1 LTLRENGLT
10 DASVKRTLSLAALL
24 AAFLLALP
32 AHAATFSA
40 SPGNINPR
48 KASSVKT
55 AVKKILATGK
65 VPAGWNGNVATG
77 NAGTTSQAYQKATLT
92 SVNIFRKLA
101 GLNPV
106 VFDTDL
112 GAKCAEAALMMSAN
126 RQLNH
131 FPPASWQFYTANG
144 AEAAGKSNLFLG
156 FSGPFTIPG
165 YIDDTG
171 TGNEAVGHRR
181 WILWSQSQVMGTGD
195 VLGGGG
201 YSAANALW
209 VLPTGASPAPV
220 VKGGFVAWPY
230 AGSVPNTL
238 VFQRWSFGVP
248 FANFSAA
255 KVSVKRG
262 NKNIPVRIVDRS
274 STGVGDN
281 TIVFQPK
288 LTYTGTGSSSTVL
301 YQAHLKA
308 PLKQDTYTV
317 TVSNVALSTGGTKT
331 FKYRVKVF
339 PMK

>member
-1 LTLRENGLT
+1 
-10 DASVKRTLSLAALL
+10 
-24 AAFLLALP
+24 
-32 AHAATFSA
+32 
-40 SPGNINPR
+40 
-48 KASSVKT
+48 
-55 AVKKILATGK
+55 
-65 VPAGWNGNVATG
+65 
-77 NAGTTSQAYQKATLT
+77 
-92 SVNIFRKLA
+92 
-101 GLNPV
+101 
-106 VFDTDL
+106 
-112 GAKCAEAALMMSAN
+112 
-126 RQLNH
+126 
-131 FPPASWQFYTANG
+131 
-144 AEAAGKSNLFLG
+144 
-156 FSGPFTIPG
+156 
-165 YIDDTG
+165 
-171 TGNEAVGHRR
+171 
-181 WILWSQSQVMGTGD
+181 
-195 VLGGGG
+195 
-201 YSAANALW
+201 
-209 VLPTGASPAPV
+209 
-220 VKGGFVAWPY
+220 
-230 AGSVPNTL
+230 VPNTL